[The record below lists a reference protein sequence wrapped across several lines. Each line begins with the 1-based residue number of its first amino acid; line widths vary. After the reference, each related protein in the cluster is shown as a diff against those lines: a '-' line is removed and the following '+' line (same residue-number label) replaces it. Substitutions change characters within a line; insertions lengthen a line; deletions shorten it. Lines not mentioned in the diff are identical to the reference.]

1 MSKMPPKSMMSL
13 GHANGKLREIEM
25 NCSVVKK
32 DLSALIMIGSSKSE
46 KEKRSMP
53 NVAAVFSG
61 CVSNEVLIARFALLA
76 KFVPI
81 IHTVGAQVVR

>member
-1 MSKMPPKSMMSL
+1 
-13 GHANGKLREIEM
+13 M

-46 KEKRSMP
+46 KKEKKKYAQRSGER
-53 NVAAVFSG
+53 SD
-61 CVSNEVLIARFALLA
+61 CVSNEVLIARFAHLA

-81 IHTVGAQVVR
+81 NHTVGAQVVR

>member
-13 GHANGKLREIEM
+13 GHANGKVREIEM

-46 KEKRSMP
+46 KKKKRSMP
-53 NVAAVFSG
+53 NVAAS
-61 CVSNEVLIARFALLA
+61 AATA
-76 KFVPI
+76 YPTKF
-81 IHTVGAQVVR
+81 